1 MQANLLRLLVL
12 SALLAGAT
20 SWANR
25 AANDPFSAQRYYS
38 TPMKFIGEK
47 IKIRLFRIEPRPN
60 LTAADLGYVWF
71 QATTEKDGGD
81 ASKIHLRIEHEE
93 VEKFVRNF
101 QTDNRAGRLVDGIFQ
116 SRSATTDLSPEI
128 ATQVPFFVVI
138 GNRAEIRQATG
149 EIVSGSLLVAPS
161 PKKAAKIEAIPTAA
175 GPVPEAKP
183 AIFAGPKLI
192 LVRGGGLTS
201 LQLREAAQVETR
213 HDVLEVLARDGS
225 LQSVI
230 GKSSVVAVLPAPVGE
245 VCRER
250 AVRAVAMYEEVLARH
265 PEAEPLLA
273 EAHQKWKEIA
283 TAPLVAASR

>member
-25 AANDPFSAQRYYS
+25 ASNDPFSAQRYYS

-47 IKIRLFRIEPRPN
+47 IKIRVFRIEPRPN
-60 LTAADLGYVWF
+60 LTAADLGHVWF
-71 QATTEKDGGD
+71 QATTEREGGD
-81 ASKIHLRIEHEE
+81 ASKIHLRIEHEG

-101 QTDNRAGRLVDGIFQ
+101 QTESRSGRLVDGIFET
-116 SRSATTDLSPEI
+116 RSATTDLSPEI

-149 EIVSGSLLVAPS
+149 EIVSGSLVVAPS
-161 PKKAAKIEAIPTAA
+161 PKKAAQIEAIPTAA
-175 GPVPEAKP
+175 GPAPEAKP
-183 AIFAGPKLI
+183 ATFAGPKLI
-192 LVRGGGLTS
+192 LVRSGGLAS

-213 HDVLEVLARDGS
+213 QDVLEVLAHDGS

-245 VCRER
+245 VTREK
-250 AVRAVAMYEEVLARH
+250 AVRAVEMYEEVLARH

-273 EAHQKWKEIA
+273 EAHQKWREIA
-283 TAPLVAASR
+283 AAPLVAARR